1 MNEDKLSRK
10 WLWGYAL
17 GLIPVFWLALLIAP
31 YMDGGL
37 PKLIAN
43 ADAAFA
49 NPFAIQWCEDTP
61 RTILIL
67 SMIYMV
73 CIGIFLSDDRNY
85 RRREEYGSAKW
96 GSVVIVNGKYST
108 KKDEDPFFNKIL
120 TQNVRISF
128 WCWRHRR
135 WWA

>member
-10 WLWGYAL
+10 WLCGYAL

-43 ADAAFA
+43 ADVAFA
-49 NPFAIQWCEDTP
+49 DPFAIRWCEDTP

-73 CIGIFLSDDRNY
+73 CIGMNWVYTVLLEPKCFPYQTEGGVKLPRKKKRKERNHVQ
-85 RRREEYGSAKW
+85 ENQTASEA
-96 GSVVIVNGKYST
+96 V
-108 KKDEDPFFNKIL
+108 
-120 TQNVRISF
+120 
-128 WCWRHRR
+128 
-135 WWA
+135 

>member
-49 NPFAIQWCEDTP
+49 NPFAIRWCEE
-61 RTILIL
+61 
-67 SMIYMV
+67 
-73 CIGIFLSDDRNY
+73 IGR
-85 RRREEYGSAKW
+85 AH
-96 GSVVIVNGKYST
+96 V
-108 KKDEDPFFNKIL
+108 
-120 TQNVRISF
+120 
-128 WCWRHRR
+128 
-135 WWA
+135 